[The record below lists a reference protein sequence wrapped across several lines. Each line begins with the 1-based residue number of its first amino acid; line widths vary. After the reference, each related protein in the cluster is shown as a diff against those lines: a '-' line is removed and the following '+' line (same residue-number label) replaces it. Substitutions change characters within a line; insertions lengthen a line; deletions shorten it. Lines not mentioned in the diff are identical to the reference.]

1 MKRYA
6 ILSAFLSLL
15 LLCGCEKAIYP
26 VYPHFEYRNSSS
38 SLDMLNRTVNVRN
51 GYVLDEGHSY
61 DIAETDDGY
70 DITFHLRRSDDTN
83 GD

>member
-6 ILSAFLSLL
+6 ILAAVLACLL
-15 LLCGCEKAIYP
+15 FCGCEKVIYP
-26 VYPHFEYRNSSS
+26 YFEYRNSSLN
-38 SLDMLNRTVNVRN
+38 LDPLNRKVNVLN

-70 DITFHLRRSDDTN
+70 DITFHLRRADQ
-83 GD
+83 